1 MHDLA
6 GRSGCNDE
14 IESNGERRH
23 ENIKERPLTCT
34 RDVQEGTRACVGR
47 INFGPKEQIGF
58 HERME
63 WRVEGSRRG

>member
-1 MHDLA
+1 MDGLSVASIVHDLA

-34 RDVQEGTRACVGR
+34 RDVQEGTRACGR
-47 INFGPKEQIGF
+47 AVSTLDQGTDWF
-58 HERME
+58 
-63 WRVEGSRRG
+63 S